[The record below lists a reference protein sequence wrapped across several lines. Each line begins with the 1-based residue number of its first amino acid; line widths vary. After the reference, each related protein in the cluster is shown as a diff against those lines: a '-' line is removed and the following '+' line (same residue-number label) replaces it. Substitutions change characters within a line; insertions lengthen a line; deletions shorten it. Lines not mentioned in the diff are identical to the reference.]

1 MNQAK
6 LIFYG
11 TLSTGRKILK
21 CVVTITDLFSTE
33 CSVITPLFFYYT
45 NRNWYWDE
53 VNPFA
58 ATCYIQFGNKHFEY
72 LQPLRPHN
80 GDISP
85 IKDNEIFIEKSSVR
99 HPDQVLEGI
108 VEHIIPLYIHVIMKK
123 KIMCFN
129 VTFNKE

>member
-1 MNQAK
+1 MRCNDNGFVFNRMLGYNTA
-6 LIFYG
+6 
-11 TLSTGRKILK
+11 
-21 CVVTITDLFSTE
+21 
-33 CSVITPLFFYYT
+33 FFDYT

-53 VNPFA
+53 VNPFL

-72 LQPLRPHN
+72 LQPLRPQN

-85 IKDNEIFIEKSSVR
+85 IKDNEIIIEKSSVR

-108 VEHIIPLYIHVIMKK
+108 VEHIIPLYIHVMLKK